1 MTDKFISVFN
11 DVLGP
16 VMRGPSSSHTAGS
29 YRIGHMARALLNDVP
44 ISARFVFDPDGSYG
58 KVYKQ
63 QGVDLGL
70 VSGLMNWS
78 ITDDRFV
85 ETLVY
90 AKKNGIDLSFEI
102 TPLEI
107 ADHPNSVDIFLEGQS
122 GKTLTASAKSIGGGL
137 VEFSQI
143 NGWPLHI
150 TGKEYDTLIEISLVA
165 HSIVEIILESHPHLQ
180 SEFISISGDREV
192 VICRSSSS
200 FDQTTMESLRTLTGV
215 RKIVTCPPE
224 FYAKKGEPL
233 FSSSAEMVSLS
244 EQKKCSL
251 GQLIL
256 RYEATLLGLSEE
268 ETLQEMIRRYEIM
281 RESAESGLIDE
292 NVRMQLLNPTARSV
306 FQAEKTGNLPIGGIH
321 TRAAA
326 RALSVLHVSNSMGVI
341 CAAPTG
347 ASAGV
352 IPGVIASLAEDKGL
366 NSRDAA
372 MLLFAAGGIGL
383 IVSNRATFA
392 AEVAGCQVE
401 IGAASAMAAASVVE
415 WAGGSAQQAA
425 DAAAISFQNTM
436 GSVCDLVQG
445 ICEIPCHTRNAASA
459 SAAFTN
465 ADLILG
471 GYENSIPL
479 DETIDAVYSVGKMI
493 PSELRVTALGGLAL
507 APSAQTL
514 KSRDSES

>member
-1 MTDKFISVFN
+1 
-11 DVLGP
+11 
-16 VMRGPSSSHTAGS
+16 
-29 YRIGHMARALLNDVP
+29 
-44 ISARFVFDPDGSYG
+44 
-58 KVYKQ
+58 
-63 QGVDLGL
+63 VDLGL

-78 ITDDRFV
+78 ITDDRFA
-85 ETLVY
+85 ETLAF
-90 AKKNGIDLSFEI
+90 AKIDGIDIEFEI
-102 TPLEI
+102 TPLDT
-107 ADHPNSVDIFLEGQS
+107 ADHPNSVEIFLEGES
-122 GKTLTASAKSIGGGL
+122 GKTLTVAAKSIGGGL

-143 NGWPLHI
+143 NGWPVHI
-150 TGKEYDTLIEISLVA
+150 TGKEYVTLIKISRAV
-165 HSIVEIILESHPHLQ
+165 HSIVEVILETSPDLR
-180 SEFISISGDREV
+180 SEFISLSGDEEIV
-192 VICRSSSS
+192 TCRSSSS
-200 FDQTTMESLRTLTGV
+200 LDQTTMASLSTLTGV
-215 RKIVTCPPE
+215 QTILTCPPE
-224 FYAKKGEPL
+224 FYAKKGETL

-251 GQLIL
+251 GNLIL
-256 RYEATLLGLSEE
+256 QYEAALLGLSEE
-268 ETLQEMIRRYEIM
+268 ETLQEMVMRYEIM
-281 RESAESGLIDE
+281 RESAESGLIDK
-292 NVRMQLLNPTARSV
+292 NVRMQLLNPTARTV

-321 TRAAA
+321 TRSAA

-352 IPGVIASLAEDKGL
+352 IPGVIVSLAEDFGL
-366 NSRDAA
+366 TPKEAA

-392 AEVAGCQVE
+392 AEIAGCQVE

-415 WAGGSAQQAA
+415 WAGGSAQLAV

-465 ADLILG
+465 ADLIMG
-471 GYENSIPL
+471 GYENSVPL
-479 DETIDAVYSVGKMI
+479 DETIDAVFSVGKMI

-507 APSAQTL
+507 APSAR
-514 KSRDSES
+514 SMNNRDSES